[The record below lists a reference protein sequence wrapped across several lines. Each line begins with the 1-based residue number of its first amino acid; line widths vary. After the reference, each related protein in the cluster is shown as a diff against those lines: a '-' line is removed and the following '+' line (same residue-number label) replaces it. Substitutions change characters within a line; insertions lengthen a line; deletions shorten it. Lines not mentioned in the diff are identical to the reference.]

1 MFNYEV
7 VYAELKK
14 VYAKTEAEAQKARE
28 AEATCANTAKL
39 ANQYWR
45 FAEEAYEKHPS
56 DALDKICDDRMKRA
70 EEAEEILGDAIKIR
84 KALEKAA
91 AAYKKAIEVTE
102 ELERMGL

>member
-7 VYAELKK
+7 AYTELKK
-14 VYAKTEAEAQKARE
+14 VYIKTEAEAQKAYE
-28 AEATCANTAKL
+28 DETTCVNVAKL

-56 DALDKICDDRMKRA
+56 DTLDRICDDRMRRA
-70 EEAEEILGDAIKIR
+70 EEAEEILADAAKVR
-84 KALEKAA
+84 KVLEKAA
-91 AAYKKAIEVTE
+91 AAYKKAIEAME